1 MKNLNLFKPWKFKAS
16 ILKKSRKNHVFP
28 KTFQTDISNYRVA
41 SLLIRR
47 MHGPPAKFCEKYI
60 AAGKKQIGKSYAEY
74 PNPFIYFVNYL
85 IHFLL
90 FVDNCVNWEL

>member
-1 MKNLNLFKPWKFKAS
+1 
-16 ILKKSRKNHVFP
+16 
-28 KTFQTDISNYRVA
+28 
-41 SLLIRR
+41 

-90 FVDNCVNWEL
+90 FVDNRVN